1 MCRFQHLPMEGD
13 EKVHSVVFTLFIYL
27 FFLDFTKDS
36 KLFVY
41 CVHFMFLILNLKNQ
55 IELLEIAGPTSPS
68 VVTSL

>member
-13 EKVHSVVFTLFIYL
+13 EKVLCGFYFIYL

>member
-1 MCRFQHLPMEGD
+1 MKRYTLWLLLY
-13 EKVHSVVFTLFIYL
+13 LFIYL

-68 VVTSL
+68 VVTLL

>member
-27 FFLDFTKDS
+27 FFLDFPKDS

-41 CVHFMFLILNLKNQ
+41 CVNFMFLILNLKNL